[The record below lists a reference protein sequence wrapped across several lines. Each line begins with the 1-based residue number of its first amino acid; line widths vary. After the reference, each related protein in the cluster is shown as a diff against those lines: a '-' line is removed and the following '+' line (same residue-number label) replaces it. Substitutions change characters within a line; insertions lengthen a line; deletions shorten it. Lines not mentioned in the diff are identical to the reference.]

1 MSLPDD
7 AIVCAL
13 KEQFGFEVESI
24 KSLDGYEDFN
34 FYIKEITSQRE
45 LMLKVKRPLHDPES
59 PTSDVMRKAMV
70 HLRCHGV
77 LAPEPILNRDGK
89 YYSCFKFDD
98 PIGKRFLEL
107 YTFVPGKTVAD
118 TFWTPKSM
126 RRMAVNVG
134 QLCAKV
140 TMALQAGLN
149 QLFILGL
156 H

>member
-1 MSLPDD
+1 MSLSDN
-7 AIVCAL
+7 AVVCAL

-34 FYIKEITSQRE
+34 FYAKEVSSQRE

-59 PTSDVMRKAMV
+59 PTSDVMRKAMI

-77 LAPEPILNRDGK
+77 LAPEPIQNRHGK
-89 YYSCFKFDD
+89 YDSSFKFDD
-98 PIGKRFLEL
+98 PVGKRFLEL

-126 RRMAVNVG
+126 ERMAVNVG

-140 TMALQAGLN
+140 TMALQA
-149 QLFILGL
+149 
-156 H
+156 